1 MAIDVAARVRTET
14 RAAFR
19 LELRIGAAGA
29 ALDFKAAAVHVVSI
43 PLKEKASAAVQ
54 PFGRDAEAC
63 HVRRN

>member
-1 MAIDVAARVRTET
+1 MAIDVAARVGTET

-43 PLKEKASAAVQ
+43 PLKGKSFSSSSALWAGCGGMSC
-54 PFGRDAEAC
+54 PT
-63 HVRRN
+63 